1 MTRDVEILELEGRA
15 IRVVSSRGGIP
26 IQWVDLN
33 SVRSVA
39 PCDQRAIEV
48 GREAIVVLHV
58 QSQAANLGR
67 IANIERKPG
76 VSRAVDSVHRGGEI
90 GANEVRVRNGGSR
103 ALRCLV

>member
-1 MTRDVEILELEGRA
+1 MTRDVEILGLEGRA

-26 IQWVDLN
+26 IQRVNLDG
-33 SVRSVA
+33 VCRIA

-67 IANIERKPG
+67 IANIERKPD
-76 VSRAVDSVHRGGEI
+76 VSRAVDSVHCGREI